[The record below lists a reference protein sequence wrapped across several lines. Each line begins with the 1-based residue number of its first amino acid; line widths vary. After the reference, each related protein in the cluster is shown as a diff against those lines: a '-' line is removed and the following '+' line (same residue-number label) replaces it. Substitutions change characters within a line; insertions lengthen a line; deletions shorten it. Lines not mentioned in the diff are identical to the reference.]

1 MKHNVLLRLLGLLIL
16 LMPAVG
22 GRAQPNQDAAG
33 PISASAQEKG
43 LRPGLTRAGLIISGY
58 VKDAANGEG
67 LIGVSVYVK
76 ELGTGAV
83 TNNYGFYA
91 VTVPGGTYTL
101 VVTYVGYQK
110 QTRTVQLLTQNL
122 KLDLELAEEKQQLQ
136 EVVVSTKR
144 EDDNVKNIEMSVN
157 RLDVKTL
164 QRIPALL
171 GEVDVI
177 RSIQLLPGVSTVG
190 EGATGF
196 NVRGGSIDQNLVLL
210 DEAPVYNSSHL
221 FGFFSVFNPDAVKDV
236 KLIKGG
242 IPANYGG
249 RISSILDVRLKEG
262 NAKKPELNGG
272 IGLIF
277 SRLSYERPLF
287 NGKGNSARGSFIVA
301 ARRSYADILAQP
313 FLSGD
318 LKGSKFYFYDLT
330 AKANYRINDHNTV
343 FLSGYFGRD
352 VFGADFGFNWG
363 STTASVR
370 WNHVFSDKLF
380 LNTTAYYSNYDYSL
394 DSDLKR
400 RPENQNDYF
409 RTNSRIVDYSLKPD
423 FSLFLGRSTV
433 TFGGQ
438 SIVHDFQP
446 GTATAAS
453 AGDVRT
459 FGLESR
465 YGIENALYVGNE
477 QQLTRRLQL
486 QYGLRYSLYSYVG
499 PGEAYIFQTDVPL
512 GQRRFPVATVQ
523 YRGAKTIKTYGNL
536 EPRFSAKYELGPN
549 SSLKLS
555 YNRLAQYIHL
565 ISNTT
570 ASTPLDIWTPS
581 TNNIR
586 PQIADQIAGGYF
598 RNFGTLGGSSTGSLF
613 EASVEVYYKWLQ
625 NQIDY
630 IDGAN
635 LILNKYLE
643 GDLLN
648 GRGRTYGAEF
658 YVKKNTGVV
667 NGWISYTLAK
677 TERLVD
683 GINTDELG
691 RPRWFPTRF
700 DKRHTLTSVLLID
713 PPGRRFG
720 RTGSGPGRWNFSA
733 TFTLASGTPATFPT
747 NRFEYGGYVAQVI
760 NARNNYRIPSYHRLD
775 LAATLQGRKRP
786 GKRKEDNWVFSVYNV
801 YARKNAFSVFFR
813 QNPDDPR
820 QTEAVRYSVFAT
832 AIPSVTYNF
841 KF

>member
-1 MKHNVLLRLLGLLIL
+1 MKHNFVLLYVLCLVTVLTPFTNAVAQASQNVLG
-16 LMPAVG
+16 
-22 GRAQPNQDAAG
+22 RN
-33 PISASAQEKG
+33 SAQAN
-43 LRPGLTRAGLIISGY
+43 LTVSGY
-58 VKDAANGEG
+58 IRDAANGEG

-76 ELGTGAV
+76 ETGTGAV
-83 TNNYGFYA
+83 TNSYGFYA
-91 VTVPGGTYTL
+91 ITVPAGTYTL
-101 VVTYVGYQK
+101 VISYVGYEK
-110 QTRTVQLLTQNL
+110 QTKTVALTDQNRR
-122 KLDLELAEEKQQLQ
+122 LDLELTEEGKQLQ
-136 EVVVSTKR
+136 EVVVSTRR

-157 RLDVKTL
+157 RIDVKTL

-171 GEVDVI
+171 GEVDVV

-242 IPANYGG
+242 IPALYGG

-287 NGKGNSARGSFIVA
+287 KGKGSFIIA
-301 ARRSYADILAQP
+301 GRRSYADILAQP
-313 FLSGD
+313 FLNDD
-318 LKGSKFYFYDLT
+318 LRGSKFYFYDLT
-330 AKANYRINDHNTV
+330 AKANYHVNDKNTV

-363 STTASVR
+363 NGTASAR
-370 WNHVFSDKLF
+370 WNHVFSDRLF

-400 RPENQNDYF
+400 KEENKNDYF

-423 FSLFLGRSTV
+423 FTLFLGKNTI

-438 SIVHDFQP
+438 SILHDFQP

-453 AGDVRT
+453 SGSVRT
-459 FGLESR
+459 FGLESK
-465 YGIENALYVGNE
+465 YGLENALYIGNE
-477 QQLTRRLQL
+477 QQMSRRLQL
-486 QYGLRYSLYSYVG
+486 QYGLRYSLYNYIG
-499 PGEAYIFQTDVPL
+499 PGEAYTFATDVPA
-512 GQRRFPVATVQ
+512 GQRRNPIAIQT
-523 YRGAKTIKTYGNL
+523 YRRGETIQTYGNW
-536 EPRFSAKYELGPN
+536 EPRFAAKYELSDN

-565 ISNTT
+565 VSNTT
-570 ASTPLDIWTPS
+570 ASTPLDVWTPS
-581 TNNIR
+581 TNNIK

-598 RNFGTLGGSSTGSLF
+598 RNFGAANEF
-613 EASVEVYYKWLQ
+613 EASVEGYYKWLH

-635 LILNKYLE
+635 LILNKFLE
-643 GDLLN
+643 GDLLSGN
-648 GRGRTYGAEF
+648 GRTYGAEF
-658 YVKKNTGVV
+658 YVKRNRGTI
-667 NGWISYTLAK
+667 NGWVSYTLAK
-677 TERLVD
+677 TERQVT
-683 GINTDELG
+683 GINNG
-691 RPRWFPTRF
+691 NWFPARF
-700 DKRHTLTSVLLID
+700 DKRHTLTTVLLVD
-713 PPGRRFG
+713 PPQAK
-720 RTGSGPGRWNFSA
+720 RWNFSA

-747 NRFEYGGYVAQVI
+747 NRFEYGGYVVPQNAD
-760 NARNNYRIPSYHRLD
+760 NARNNYRIPTYHRLD
-775 LAATLQGRKRP
+775 LAATLQGRRRP

-801 YARKNAFSVFFR
+801 YARKNPFSVFFR
-813 QNPDDPR
+813 PNTDNPR
-820 QTEAVRYSVFAT
+820 LTEAVRYSVFAT

>member
-1 MKHNVLLRLLGLLIL
+1 
-16 LMPAVG
+16 MPTVYAQAQADQNASP
-22 GRAQPNQDAAG
+22 RAASQD
-33 PISASAQEKG
+33 KF
-43 LRPGLTRAGLIISGY
+43 TISGY
-58 VKDAANGEG
+58 IKDASNGEG

-76 ELGTGAV
+76 ETATGAV
-83 TNNYGFYA
+83 TNSYGFYA
-91 VTVPGGTYTL
+91 VTVPAGTYNL
-101 VVTYVGYQK
+101 VITYVGYEK
-110 QTRTVQLLTQNL
+110 QNKTLTLTDQNIR
-122 KLDLELAEEKQQLQ
+122 LDLELKEEGRQLQ

-144 EDDNVKNIEMSVN
+144 DDDNVKNIEMSVN
-157 RLDVKTL
+157 RIDVKTL

-171 GEVDVI
+171 GEVDVV

-236 KLIKGG
+236 KLVKGG
-242 IPANYGG
+242 IPALYGG
-249 RISSILDVRLKEG
+249 RVSSILDVRLKEG

-287 NGKGNSARGSFIVA
+287 KGKGSFIVA
-301 ARRSYADILAQP
+301 GRRSYADILAQP
-313 FLSGD
+313 FLNND
-318 LKGSKFYFYDLT
+318 LKGAKFYFYDLT
-330 AKANYRINDHNTV
+330 AKANYRFNDKNTV

-363 STTASVR
+363 NTTASAR

-400 RPENQNDYF
+400 RPENANDYF
-409 RTNSRIVDYSLKPD
+409 RTDSRIVDYSIKPD
-423 FSLFLGRSTV
+423 FTLFLGKSTI

-438 SIVHDFQP
+438 SILHDFQP

-453 AGDVRT
+453 SGDVRT
-459 FGLESR
+459 FGLTSK
-465 YGIENALYVGNE
+465 YALENAVYIGNE
-477 QQLTRRLQL
+477 QQVSPKLQL
-486 QYGLRYSLYSYVG
+486 QYGLRYSLFNYVG
-499 PGEAYIFQTDVPL
+499 PGDAYAFTTDVPL
-512 GQRRFPVATVQ
+512 GTSRFPITTIQ
-523 YRGAKTIKTYGNL
+523 YKRGETIQTYGNW
-536 EPRFSAKYELGPN
+536 EPRFSAKYELGNN

-581 TNNIR
+581 TNNIK
-586 PQIADQIAGGYF
+586 PQIGDQIAGGF
-598 RNFGTLGGSSTGSLF
+598 FKNFGRSNGSGSEF

-635 LILNKYLE
+635 LILNKFLE
-643 GDLLN
+643 GDLLSGK
-648 GRGRTYGAEF
+648 GRAYGAEF
-658 YVKKNTGVV
+658 YIKRNRGTV
-667 NGWISYTLAK
+667 NGWVSYTLAR
-677 TERLVD
+677 TERQVA
-683 GINTDELG
+683 GING
-691 RPRWFPTRF
+691 GGWFPTRF
-700 DKRHTLTSVLLID
+700 DKPHTLTTVLLVD
-713 PPGRRFG
+713 PPQAK
-720 RTGSGPGRWNFSA
+720 RWNFSA

-747 NRFEYGGYVAQVI
+747 NRFEFGGFTGQVI
-760 NARNNYRIPSYHRLD
+760 SGRNNYRIPPYHRLD
-775 LAATLQGRKRP
+775 LAATLQGRQRP
-786 GKRKEDNWVFSVYNV
+786 GKRKTDNWVFSVYNV
-801 YARKNAFSVFFR
+801 YARKNPFSVFF
-813 QNPDDPR
+813 QPDADNPR
-820 QTEAVRYSVFAT
+820 LTQAIRYSVFAT

>member
-1 MKHNVLLRLLGLLIL
+1 MKHTLLRWTVALFATLT
-16 LMPAVG
+16 AVAG
-22 GRAQPNQDAAG
+22 ARAQTDQNTATRP
-33 PISASAQEKG
+33 ASQANY
-43 LRPGLTRAGLIISGY
+43 TVSGY
-58 VKDAANGEG
+58 IKDAANGEK

-76 ELGTGAV
+76 ETGTGAV

-91 VTVPGGTYTL
+91 VPVPPGIYSL
-101 VVTYVGYQK
+101 VISYVGYEK
-110 QTRTVQLLTQNL
+110 QTRTVELTDKNVR
-122 KLDLELAEEKQQLQ
+122 LDLELKEEGKQLQ
-136 EVVVSTKR
+136 EVVVSTQR

-157 RLDVKTL
+157 RIDVKTL

-171 GEVDVI
+171 GEVDVV

-249 RISSILDVRLKEG
+249 RIASILDVRLKEG
-262 NAKKPELNGG
+262 NAKKPEVNGG

-277 SRLSYERPLF
+277 SRLSFESPLF
-287 NGKGNSARGSFIVA
+287 KGRGSFIVA

-313 FLSGD
+313 FLNAD

-330 AKANYRINDHNTV
+330 AKANYRINDKNTV
-343 FLSGYFGRD
+343 YLSGYFGRD

-363 STTASVR
+363 NTTASAR

-400 RPENQNDYF
+400 KPENADDYF
-409 RTNSRIVDYSLKPD
+409 RTNSRIVDYSIKPD
-423 FSLFLGRSTV
+423 FTLFLGKSTI

-438 SIVHDFQP
+438 SILHDFQP

-453 AGDVRT
+453 AGTVRT
-459 FGLESR
+459 FGLGSK
-465 YGIENALYVGNE
+465 YGLENALYLGNE
-477 QQLTRRLQL
+477 QQVSRRLQL
-486 QYGLRYSLYSYVG
+486 QYGLRYSLYTYIG
-499 PGEAYIFQTDVPL
+499 PGEAYDFAQDVPP
-512 GQRRFPVATVQ
+512 GQRRPPINTLT
-523 YRGAKTIKTYGNL
+523 YTKGEPIKTYGNV
-536 EPRFSAKYELGPN
+536 EPRFAAKYELGDN

-565 ISNTT
+565 VSNTT
-570 ASTPLDIWTPS
+570 ASTPLDVWTPS
-581 TNNIR
+581 TNNIK

-598 RNFGTLGGSSTGSLF
+598 KNFGAVSGSGSEF
-613 EASVEVYYKWLQ
+613 EVSVEMYYKWLQ

-643 GDLLN
+643 GDLLSGQ
-648 GRGRTYGAEF
+648 GRAYGAEF
-658 YVKKNTGVV
+658 YLKRNRGVV
-667 NGWISYTLAK
+667 NGWVSYTLAR
-677 TERLVD
+677 TERQVV
-683 GINTDELG
+683 GINNGD
-691 RPRWFPTRF
+691 WFAARF
-700 DKRHTLTSVLLID
+700 DRRHNLTTVLLID
-713 PPGRRFG
+713 PPARGEGRV
-720 RTGSGPGRWNFSA
+720 SRWNFSA

-747 NRFEYGGYVAQVI
+747 NRFQYEDFATPVVGG
-760 NARNNYRIPSYHRLD
+760 RNNYRIPPYHRLD
-775 LAATLQGRKRP
+775 LAATLQGRKRT
-786 GKRKEDNWVFSVYNV
+786 GKRKDDNWVFSVYNV
-801 YARKNAFSVFFR
+801 YARKNPFSVFF
-813 QNPDDPR
+813 QPNADNPVVT
-820 QTEAVRYSVFAT
+820 QAIRYSVFAT

>member
-1 MKHNVLLRLLGLLIL
+1 MKTNLRTRLLYLLATI
-16 LMPAVG
+16 AIG
-22 GRAQPNQDAAG
+22 
-33 PISASAQEKG
+33 ISANGQATQNTIGPANGPERRNAAQF
-43 LRPGLTRAGLIISGY
+43 TVSGY
-58 VKDAANGEG
+58 IKDASNGEG

-76 ELGTGAV
+76 ETGSGTV

-91 VTVPGGTYTL
+91 VTVPAGNYTL
-101 VVTYVGYQK
+101 TISYVGFQK
-110 QTRTVQLLTQNL
+110 ETRSVSLTDRNVR
-122 KLDLELAEEKQQLQ
+122 LDVELQEEGKQLQ
-136 EVVVSTKR
+136 EVIVSTKA

-157 RLDVKTL
+157 QIDVKTL
-164 QRIPALL
+164 KRIPALL
-171 GEVDVI
+171 GEVDVV

-242 IPANYGG
+242 IPSNYGG
-249 RISSILDVRLKEG
+249 RVSSILDVRLKEG

-277 SRLSYERPLF
+277 SRLSYERPVF
-287 NGKGNSARGSFIVA
+287 KGKGSFIVA

-313 FLSGD
+313 FLNSD
-318 LKGSKFYFYDLT
+318 LRGSKFYFYDLT
-330 AKANYRINDHNTV
+330 AKGNYRINDKNTV
-343 FLSGYFGRD
+343 FLSGYLGRD

-363 STTASVR
+363 NATISAR
-370 WNHVFSDKLF
+370 WNHVFSDRLF

-394 DSDLKR
+394 NSDLKGKN
-400 RPENQNDYF
+400 PNDFF
-409 RTNSRIVDYSLKPD
+409 RTDSRIVDYSLKPD
-423 FSLFLGRSTV
+423 FSLFLGKNTI

-453 AGDVRT
+453 AGAVRT
-459 FGLESR
+459 FGLSSK
-465 YGIENALYVGNE
+465 YALENALYVGNE
-477 QQLTRRLQL
+477 QQVTPKLQL
-486 QYGLRYSLYSYVG
+486 QYGLRYSLFSYIG
-499 PGEAYIFQTDVPL
+499 PGEAYFFQTDVPT
-512 GQRRFPVATVQ
+512 GQRRTALTTVD
-523 YRGAKTIKTYGNL
+523 YRGRETIKTYGNW
-536 EPRFSAKYELGPN
+536 EPRFSAKYELPHN

-570 ASTPLDIWTPS
+570 ASTPLDVWTPS

-598 RNFGTLGGSSTGSLF
+598 KNFGKSGNEF

-643 GDLLN
+643 GDLLS
-648 GRGRTYGAEF
+648 GRGRAYGAEF
-658 YVKKNTGVV
+658 FLKRTTGVV
-667 NGWISYTLAK
+667 NGWVSYTLAK
-677 TERLVD
+677 TERQVD
-683 GINTDELG
+683 GINNGD
-691 RPRWFPTRF
+691 WYATRF
-700 DKRHTLTSVLLID
+700 DKRHTLTSVLMFD
-713 PPGRRFG
+713 PP
-720 RTGSGPGRWNFSA
+720 SAKRWNFAA
-733 TFTLASGTPATFPT
+733 TFTLASGTPGTFPT
-747 NRFEYGGYVAQVI
+747 NRFEFQDITAPIFSG
-760 NARNNYRIPSYHRLD
+760 RNNYRIPAYHRLD
-775 LAATLQGRKRP
+775 LAATLQGRKRT
-786 GKRKEDNWVFSVYNV
+786 GKKKDDNWVFSVYNV
-801 YARKNAFSVFFR
+801 YGRKNPFSVYF
-813 QNPDDPR
+813 QPNEDNPR
-820 QTEAVRYSVFAT
+820 VTEAIKYSVFAT
-832 AIPSVTYNF
+832 VIPSVTYNF

>member
-1 MKHNVLLRLLGLLIL
+1 MKHHIFLYLICL
-16 LMPAVG
+16 SWLALSTTDSQAQGTQTNALDNGPAKV
-22 GRAQPNQDAAG
+22 GRAA
-33 PISASAQEKG
+33 
-43 LRPGLTRAGLIISGY
+43 LTVSGY
-58 VKDAANGEG
+58 IKDAANGEG

-76 ELGTGAV
+76 ETSTGAV
-83 TNNYGFYA
+83 TNSYGFYA
-91 VTVPGGTYTL
+91 VTLPAGHYGL
-101 VVTYVGYQK
+101 VISYVGYAK
-110 QTRTVQLLTQNL
+110 QTQTVDLTDRNVR
-122 KLDLELAEEKQQLQ
+122 LDLELGQEGKQLQ
-136 EVVVSTKR
+136 EVVVSSQR

-157 RLDVKTL
+157 RIDVKTL

-249 RISSILDVRLKEG
+249 RIASILDVRLKEG

-287 NGKGNSARGSFIVA
+287 KGKGSFIVA
-301 ARRSYADILAQP
+301 ARRSYADVLAQP
-313 FLSGD
+313 FLKDD
-318 LKGSKFYFYDLT
+318 LKKARFYFYDLT
-330 AKANYRINDHNTV
+330 AKGNYRINDKNTV
-343 FLSGYFGRD
+343 FLSGYLGRD
-352 VFGADFGFNWG
+352 VFGSDFGFNWG
-363 STTASVR
+363 NATISAR
-370 WNHVFSDKLF
+370 WNHVFSDRLF

-394 DSDLKR
+394 NTDLKQQ
-400 RPENQNDYF
+400 RPNDYF
-409 RTNSRIVDYSLKPD
+409 RTDSRIVDYSLKPD
-423 FSLFLGRSTV
+423 FSLFLGKNTV

-438 SIVHDFQP
+438 AIVHNFQP
-446 GTATAAS
+446 GLATAAS
-453 AGDVRT
+453 AGTVRS
-459 FGLESR
+459 FGIANKYAYEA
-465 YGIENALYVGNE
+465 ALYVGNE
-477 QQLTRRLQL
+477 QQLTPKLQL
-486 QYGLRYSLYSYVG
+486 QYGLRYSLFNYVG
-499 PGEAYIFQTDVPL
+499 PGEAYTFQTDVPL
-512 GQRRFPVATVQ
+512 GTRREVITTVA
-523 YRGAKTIKTYGNL
+523 YRGGDVVKTYGNW
-536 EPRFSAKYELGPN
+536 EPRFAAKYDLTDN

-581 TNNIR
+581 TNNIK
-586 PQIADQIAGGYF
+586 PQLADQIAGGYF
-598 RNFGTLGGSSTGSLF
+598 RNFGHTGREF

-630 IDGAN
+630 IDGAS

-643 GDLLN
+643 GDLLSGK
-648 GRGRTYGAEF
+648 GRAYGAEF
-658 YVKKNTGVV
+658 FVKRNTGVV

-677 TERLVD
+677 TERQVE
-683 GINTDELG
+683 GINNG
-691 RPRWFPTRF
+691 NWYPTRF
-700 DKRHTLTSVLLID
+700 DKRHTLTSVLLFD
-713 PPGRRFG
+713 PP
-720 RTGSGPGRWNFSA
+720 SAKRWNFSA
-733 TFTLASGTPATFPT
+733 TFTFATGTPGTFPT
-747 NRFEYGGYVAQVI
+747 NRFEYEGIVAPIVSG
-760 NARNNYRIPSYHRLD
+760 RNNYRIPSYHRLD

-801 YARKNAFSVFFR
+801 YARKNAFSVYF
-813 QNPDDPR
+813 QPNADNPR
-820 QTEAVRYSVFAT
+820 VTEAIRYSVFAT
-832 AIPSVTYNF
+832 LIPSVTYNF

>member
-1 MKHNVLLRLLGLLIL
+1 MKQTVLIRLLCLAVLLI
-16 LMPAVG
+16 PTVHAQAQVDQNASP
-22 GRAQPNQDAAG
+22 RAASQD
-33 PISASAQEKG
+33 KF
-43 LRPGLTRAGLIISGY
+43 TISGY
-58 VKDAANGEG
+58 IKDASNGEG

-76 ELGTGAV
+76 ETATGAV
-83 TNNYGFYA
+83 TNSYGFYA
-91 VTVPGGTYTL
+91 VTVPAGTYNL
-101 VVTYVGYQK
+101 VITYVGYEK
-110 QTRTVQLLTQNL
+110 QNKTLTLTDQNIR
-122 KLDLELAEEKQQLQ
+122 LDLELKEEGRQLQ

-144 EDDNVKNIEMSVN
+144 DDDNVKNIEMSVN
-157 RLDVKTL
+157 RIDVKTL

-171 GEVDVI
+171 GEVDVV

-236 KLIKGG
+236 KLVKGG
-242 IPANYGG
+242 IPALYGG
-249 RISSILDVRLKEG
+249 RVSSILDVRLKEG

-287 NGKGNSARGSFIVA
+287 KGKGSFIVA
-301 ARRSYADILAQP
+301 GRRSYADILAQP
-313 FLSGD
+313 FLNSD
-318 LKGSKFYFYDLT
+318 LKGAKFYFYDLT
-330 AKANYRINDHNTV
+330 AKANYRFNDKNTV

-363 STTASVR
+363 NATASAR

-400 RPENQNDYF
+400 RPENANDYF
-409 RTNSRIVDYSLKPD
+409 RTDSRIVDYSIKPD
-423 FSLFLGRSTV
+423 FTLFLGKSTI

-438 SIVHDFQP
+438 SILHDFQP

-453 AGDVRT
+453 SGDVRT
-459 FGLESR
+459 FGLTSK
-465 YGIENALYVGNE
+465 YALENAVYIGNE
-477 QQLTRRLQL
+477 QQVSPKLQL
-486 QYGLRYSLYSYVG
+486 QYGLRYSLFNYIG
-499 PGEAYIFQTDVPL
+499 PGDAYAFTTDVPL
-512 GQRRFPVATVQ
+512 GTSRFPITTIQ
-523 YRGAKTIKTYGNL
+523 YKRGETIQTYGNW
-536 EPRFSAKYELGPN
+536 EPRFSAKYELGNN

-581 TNNIR
+581 TNNIK
-586 PQIADQIAGGYF
+586 PQIGDQIAGGF
-598 RNFGTLGGSSTGSLF
+598 FKNFGRSNGSGSEF

-635 LILNKYLE
+635 LILNKFLE
-643 GDLLN
+643 GDLLSGK
-648 GRGRTYGAEF
+648 GRAYGAEF
-658 YVKKNTGVV
+658 YIKRNRGTV
-667 NGWISYTLAK
+667 NGWVSYTLAR
-677 TERLVD
+677 TERQVA
-683 GINTDELG
+683 GINSGT
-691 RPRWFPTRF
+691 WFPTRF
-700 DKRHTLTSVLLID
+700 DKPHTLTTVLLVD
-713 PPGRRFG
+713 PPQAK
-720 RTGSGPGRWNFSA
+720 RWNFSA

-747 NRFEYGGYVAQVI
+747 NRFEFGGFTGQVI
-760 NARNNYRIPSYHRLD
+760 SGRNNYRIPPYHRLD
-775 LAATLQGRKRP
+775 LAATLQGRQRP
-786 GKRKEDNWVFSVYNV
+786 GKRKTDNWVFSVYNV
-801 YARKNAFSVFFR
+801 YARKNPFSVFF
-813 QNPDDPR
+813 QPDADNPR
-820 QTEAVRYSVFAT
+820 LTQAIRYSVFAT

>member
-1 MKHNVLLRLLGLLIL
+1 MKHSLPVWLCCLLLWLLPEQFSKAQAPSTINNLGNASEK
-16 LMPAVG
+16 PA
-22 GRAQPNQDAAG
+22 RTA
-33 PISASAQEKG
+33 
-43 LRPGLTRAGLIISGY
+43 GLTISGY
-58 VKDAANGEG
+58 IKDAANGEG

-76 ELGTGAV
+76 ETSTGAV
-83 TNNYGFYA
+83 TNSYGFYA
-91 VTVPGGTYTL
+91 ITLPPGGYNL
-101 VVTYVGYQK
+101 VISYIGYAK
-110 QTRTVQLLTQNL
+110 QTRTVELTDKNVR
-122 KLDLELAEEKQQLQ
+122 LDLELKQEGKDLQ
-136 EVVVSTKR
+136 EVVVSANR

-157 RLDVKTL
+157 RIDVKTL

-177 RSIQLLPGVSTVG
+177 RSIQLLPGVTTVG

-242 IPANYGG
+242 IPSNYGG
-249 RISSILDVRLKEG
+249 RIASILDVRLKEG

-287 NGKGNSARGSFIVA
+287 KGKGSFIVA

-313 FLSGD
+313 FLNSD
-318 LKGSKFYFYDLT
+318 LKGAKFYFYDLT
-330 AKANYRINDHNTV
+330 AKGNYRINDKNTV
-343 FLSGYFGRD
+343 FLSGYLGRD
-352 VFGADFGFNWG
+352 VFGSDFGFNWG
-363 STTASVR
+363 NATVSAR
-370 WNHVFSDKLF
+370 WNHIFSERLF

-394 DSDLKR
+394 NTDLKQKN
-400 RPENQNDYF
+400 PNDFF
-409 RTNSRIVDYSLKPD
+409 RTDSRIVDYSIKPD
-423 FSLFLGRSTV
+423 FSLALGKNLI

-438 SIVHDFQP
+438 AIVHDFQP

-453 AGDVRT
+453 AGAVRS
-459 FGLESR
+459 F
-465 YGIENALYVGNE
+465 GIENKHALETALYVGNE
-477 QQLTRRLQL
+477 QQVTPQLQL
-486 QYGLRYSLYSYVG
+486 QYGLRYSLFNYTG
-499 PGEAYIFQTDVPL
+499 PGEAYTFQTDVPL
-512 GQRRFPVATVQ
+512 GTRREVLTTVA
-523 YRGAKTIKTYGNL
+523 YKGGSTIQTYGNW
-536 EPRFSAKYELGPN
+536 EPRLAAKYELSGN

-581 TNNIR
+581 TNNIK
-586 PQIADQIAGGYF
+586 PQIADQVAAGYF
-598 RNFGTLGGSSTGSLF
+598 KNFGRSGREF

-630 IDGAN
+630 IDGAS

-648 GRGRTYGAEF
+648 GKGRAYGAEF
-658 YVKKNTGVV
+658 FVKRNTGVV

-677 TERLVD
+677 TERQVA
-683 GINTDELG
+683 GINNAD
-691 RPRWFPTRF
+691 WYPTRF
-700 DKRHTLTSVLLID
+700 DKRHTLTSVLLFD
-713 PPGRRFG
+713 PPQAK
-720 RTGSGPGRWNFSA
+720 RWNFSA
-733 TFTLASGTPATFPT
+733 TFTLASGTPGTFPT
-747 NRFEYGGYVAQVI
+747 NRFEYEGFVAPII
-760 NARNNYRIPSYHRLD
+760 NGRNNYRIPAYHRLD

-801 YARKNAFSVFFR
+801 YARKNPFSVYF
-813 QNPDDPR
+813 QPNADNPR
-820 QTEAVRYSVFAT
+820 VTEAIKYSVFAT
-832 AIPSVTYNF
+832 IIPSVTYNF

>member
-1 MKHNVLLRLLGLLIL
+1 MKHSSLHWLYCLCIICLPFQRSN
-16 LMPAVG
+16 
-22 GRAQPNQDAAG
+22 
-33 PISASAQEKG
+33 AQETNTISNRQNKG
-43 LRPGLTRAGLIISGY
+43 NQGAGLTISGY
-58 VKDAANGEG
+58 IKDAANGEG

-76 ELGTGAV
+76 ETSTGAV
-83 TNNYGFYA
+83 TNSYGFFA
-91 VTVPGGTYTL
+91 VTLQPGNYNL
-101 VVTYVGYQK
+101 VISYVGYEK
-110 QTRTVQLLTQNL
+110 QARTVDLTDHNVR
-122 KLDLELAEEKQQLQ
+122 LDLEMKQEGKELQ
-136 EVVVSTKR
+136 EVVVSTTR

-157 RLDVKTL
+157 KIDVKTL
-164 QRIPALL
+164 KRIPALL

-249 RISSILDVRLKEG
+249 RIASILDVRLKEG

-287 NGKGNSARGSFIVA
+287 KGKGSFIVA

-313 FLSGD
+313 FLSSD
-318 LKGSKFYFYDLT
+318 LKGAKFYFYDLT
-330 AKANYRINDHNTV
+330 AKGNYRINDKNTV
-343 FLSGYFGRD
+343 FLSGYLGRD
-352 VFGADFGFNWG
+352 VFGSDFGFNWG
-363 STTASVR
+363 NTTLSAR
-370 WNHVFSDKLF
+370 WNHVFSDRLF

-394 DSDLKR
+394 NTDLKQKT
-400 RPENQNDYF
+400 PNDYF
-409 RTNSRIVDYSLKPD
+409 RTDSRIVDYSLKPD
-423 FSLFLGRSTV
+423 FSLFLGKNTI

-438 SIVHDFQP
+438 AIIHDFQP

-453 AGDVRT
+453 SGNVRS
-459 FGLESR
+459 FGIANKHAFEA
-465 YGIENALYVGNE
+465 ALYVGNE
-477 QQLTRRLQL
+477 QQLTTKLQL
-486 QYGLRYSLYSYVG
+486 QYGLRYSLFNYVG
-499 PGEAYIFQTDVPL
+499 PGEAYTFQTDVPF
-512 GQRRFPVATVQ
+512 GTRREVVTTVD
-523 YRGAKTIKTYGNL
+523 YKGGDVIKTYGNW
-536 EPRFSAKYELGPN
+536 EPRFAAKYDLTDN

-581 TNNIR
+581 TNNIK
-586 PQIADQIAGGYF
+586 PQIADQIASGYF
-598 RNFGTLGGSSTGSLF
+598 KNFGHTGQEF

-630 IDGAN
+630 IDGAS

-643 GDLLN
+643 GDLLSGK
-648 GRGRTYGAEF
+648 GRAYGAEF
-658 YVKKNTGVV
+658 FIKRNTGVV

-677 TERLVD
+677 TERQVN
-683 GINTDELG
+683 GINNDN
-691 RPRWFPTRF
+691 WYPTRF
-700 DKRHTLTSVLLID
+700 DKRHTLTSVLLFD
-713 PPGRRFG
+713 PPHAK
-720 RTGSGPGRWNFSA
+720 RWNFSA
-733 TFTLASGTPATFPT
+733 TFTFATGTPGTFPT
-747 NRFEYGGYVAQVI
+747 NRFEYEGIVVPQNYG
-760 NARNNYRIPSYHRLD
+760 NTRNNYRIPAYHRLD

-786 GKRKEDNWVFSVYNV
+786 GKRKEDNWVFSVYNA
-801 YARKNAFSVFFR
+801 YARKNAFSVYF
-813 QNPDDPR
+813 QPNTDNPR
-820 QTEAVRYSVFAT
+820 ITEAIRYSVFAT
-832 AIPSVTYNF
+832 IIPSVTYNF